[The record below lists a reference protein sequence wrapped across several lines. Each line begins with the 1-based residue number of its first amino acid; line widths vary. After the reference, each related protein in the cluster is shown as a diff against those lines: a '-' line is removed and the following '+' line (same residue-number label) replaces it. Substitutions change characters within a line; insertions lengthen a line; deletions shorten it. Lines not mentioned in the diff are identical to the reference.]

1 MNNNYDSHKGF
12 HRCGNTFIYCNGDCT
27 NCILIK
33 CRTHTTTEL
42 VQTTHLTSSNSSDSN
57 SDNKNKWRY
66 HNV

>member
-27 NCILIK
+27 NCVLIK

-42 VQTTHLTSSNSSDSN
+42 CTNHTQLTSSSNSSDSN
-57 SDNKNKWRY
+57 SDNKK
-66 HNV
+66 